1 MVAHQ
6 DAKEEAVGVLVNL
19 GHRISE
25 AREKEEAAD
34 QSGITTN
41 DAQELLREVFR
52 MDRE

>member
-25 AREKEEAAD
+25 AREKVEAAY